1 MRQARKSA
9 LDWFTISQ
17 IDESTFAL
25 TEDGHWEHVHS
36 YLFVGEERAALID
49 TGTGIANIGGV
60 VETIVDVPVV
70 VLTTH
75 VHWDHIGGHGLF
87 DQRLVHPLDADWLRN
102 GIPQPIESQRAN
114 LTLHPFTKPAPA
126 AFSAAEWKPYQGEPT
141 GLLEDGDLI
150 ELGGRQLSVV
160 HTPGHSPGHIALYEP
175 EREYLITGDALYEG
189 TLHAFFQSTDPVA
202 FARSIDKLCTL
213 EHVTTI
219 LPGHNNLDVTRDLLN
234 TAQAAFHHI
243 ERQGALHHGSGL
255 HEFGPISIRL

>member
-1 MRQARKSA
+1 MRQARQSA

-36 YLFVGEERAALID
+36 YLVVGEERAALID
-49 TGTGIANIGGV
+49 TGTGIADIGGV
-60 VETIVDVPVV
+60 AQTIVNVPIV

-87 DQRLVHPLDADWLRN
+87 DQRLVHRLDADWLRN
-102 GIPQPIESQRAN
+102 GIPQPVESQRAN
-114 LTLHPFTKPAPA
+114 LMLHPFTKTAPP

-150 ELGGRQLSVV
+150 ELGGRRLSVV
-160 HTPGHSPGHIALYEP
+160 HTPGHSPGHIALHEP

-202 FARSIDKLCTL
+202 FARSIDKLCAL

-219 LPGHNNLDVTRDLLN
+219 LPGHNNLGVTRDLLE
-234 TAQAAFHHI
+234 TARSAFRHI